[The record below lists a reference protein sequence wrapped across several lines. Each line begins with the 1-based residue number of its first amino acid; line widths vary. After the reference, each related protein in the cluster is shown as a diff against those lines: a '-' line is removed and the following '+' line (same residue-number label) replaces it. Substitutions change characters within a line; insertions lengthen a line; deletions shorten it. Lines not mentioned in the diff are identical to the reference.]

1 MRPLSNVIGI
11 DDAPFLRS
19 HRGDVGI
26 VGAILTRHRLDGVV
40 LGRARRDGTD
50 ATRRIAELVKD
61 SAFYAHLQG
70 VVLQGIAVAGF
81 NVVDIH
87 GLASALERP
96 VLVVARRAPDLAKI
110 RRALFQHVPGGE
122 RKWKLIERAG
132 AMERMG
138 GVFVQRAGLDRERAA
153 RFLRDATLHGSLP
166 EALRIAHLIAGGL
179 GTGHSR
185 GGA

>member
-11 DDAPFLRS
+11 DDAPFART

-26 VGAILTRHRLDGVV
+26 VGAIVTRHRLDGVL
-40 LGRARRDGTD
+40 LGRARRDGAD
-50 ATRRIAELVKD
+50 ATRRITELVRN
-61 SAFYAHLQG
+61 SAFHAHLQG

-87 GLASALERP
+87 ELSSALERP

-110 RRALFQHVPGGE
+110 RRALIQHVPGGE

-132 AMERMG
+132 PMERIG
-138 GVFVQRAGLDRERAA
+138 AVFVQRAGLDRERAA
-153 RFLRDATLHGSLP
+153 CLLRDSTVHGTLP
-166 EALRIAHLIAGGL
+166 EPLRIAHLIAGGL
-179 GTGHSR
+179 ATGHSR